1 MKKAARAV
9 FGVLALCMLLCGCAS
24 GGTCTLTQTDTSL
37 SLAFDAFT
45 GTQRGALTLCAG
57 DELSVCIE
65 RQSGRVDLSL
75 AGESSVYTGDD
86 AQSGSFSVLVPAD
99 GVYTLTLTGT
109 RADGS
114 VTLTRAAEAAK
125 NPR

>member
-1 MKKAARAV
+1 MKRASRAI
-9 FGVLALCMLLCGCAS
+9 FGVLALCVLLCGCAS
-24 GGTCTLTQTDTSL
+24 GGTCTVTQTDTSL

-45 GTQRGALTLCAG
+45 GTQCGALTLCAG
-57 DELSVCIE
+57 DEVAVCIE

-86 AQSGSFSVLVPAD
+86 VQSGSFSVLVPAD
-99 GVYTLTLTGT
+99 GGYTLTLTGT
-109 RADGS
+109 RANGS
-114 VTLTRAAEAAK
+114 VTLTRAAEPAK

>member
-1 MKKAARAV
+1 MKRAARAV
-9 FGVLALCMLLCGCAS
+9 FGVLALCVLLCGCAS
-24 GGTCTLTQTDTSL
+24 GGTCTVTQTDTSL

-45 GTQRGALTLCAG
+45 GTQRGTLTLCTG
-57 DELSVCIE
+57 DEVAVCIE

-75 AGESSVYTGDD
+75 VGESSVYTGDE

-99 GVYTLTLTGT
+99 GIYTLTLTGT

-114 VTLTRAAEAAK
+114 VTLTRAVEAAK